1 VASLGLPLPDA
12 LGLGDVLELADG
24 DAVLEAEVL
33 GDGEELAPILLAPT
47 AWPEPPDE
55 ETEADGDG
63 LDDPEAL
70 GVAEPEGVGVGLG
83 TVAGAAVVVLGA
95 TSRT

>member
-1 VASLGLPLPDA
+1 MASLGLPLPEPLVLGGA
-12 LGLGDVLELADG
+12 LEVAEVDG
-24 DAVLEAEVL
+24 ELEADVL

-63 LDDPEAL
+63 LDDPEGL
-70 GVAEPEGVGVGLG
+70 GVAEPDGVGVGLG
-83 TVAGAAVVVLGA
+83 VVAGAAVVVLGA